1 MIIGAA
7 QSQLIASS
15 QIGNQ
20 NTLNFGQQQNS
31 IKLAEDRVTLGVSG
45 DAGAPTYDR
54 SGIVKKPQERSL
66 TQIALDHLL
75 AQRIGLSKEKLDEL
89 EQKKQEIADNPNLS
103 DKDKQG
109 MLEDLEKQKE
119 DLIKEASERRKERG
133 DEDRQSNPTSP
144 QTA

>member
-7 QSQLIASS
+7 QSQFIAPS
-15 QIGNQ
+15 QIDNQ
-20 NTLNFGQQQNS
+20 NTSNFRQQQNN
-31 IKLAEDRVTLGVSG
+31 IKLAEDRVTLGGNG
-45 DAGAPTYDR
+45 DADAPTYDR

-75 AQRIGLSKEKLDEL
+75 AQRIGLSKEKLDEI
-89 EQKKQEIADNPNLS
+89 EQKKKEIADNPKLS

-119 DLIKEASERRKERG
+119 DLIKEASERRKDRG

>member
-1 MIIGAA
+1 MPALQLTIA
-7 QSQLIASS
+7 Q
-15 QIGNQ
+15 
-20 NTLNFGQQQNS
+20 
-31 IKLAEDRVTLGVSG
+31 DC
-45 DAGAPTYDR
+45 
-54 SGIVKKPQERSL
+54 KKPQERSL